1 MLSSHDQLSSQMLDR
16 LKTTSIG
23 LGLVRLLQDAR
34 RFEEART
41 TLYALETGF
50 RVVELEPNVASQ
62 LPCKATRLRS
72 MSRRFSF
79 IAPTAVNDLNQSHT

>member
-1 MLSSHDQLSSQMLDR
+1 MFSSHDQLSSHMLDR

-34 RFEEART
+34 RFEEARS

-50 RVVELEPNVASQ
+50 QVVERAAIMASQ
-62 LPCKATRLRS
+62 IPCKATRLRS

-79 IAPTAVNDLNQSHT
+79 MVPTAASDLNQSHT